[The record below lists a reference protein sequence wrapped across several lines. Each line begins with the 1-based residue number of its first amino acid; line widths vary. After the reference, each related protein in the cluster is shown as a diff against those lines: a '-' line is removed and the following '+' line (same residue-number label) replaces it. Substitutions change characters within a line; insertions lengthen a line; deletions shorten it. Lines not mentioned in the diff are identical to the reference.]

1 MKRPPAAMLT
11 ALLTAM
17 LAAAPLGAAAAQ
29 ESLAEYLDLIPA
41 EHLAEYLHFI
51 ATTAFIMCLLPAVT
65 NAFLARSRFL
75 SGTRISGAVGWF
87 LLGLVFSWVSTVVA
101 ICLLDT
107 RMNARK

>member
-1 MKRPPAAMLT
+1 MKRPPAAMLA
-11 ALLTAM
+11 ALLTAI
-17 LAAAPLGAAAAQ
+17 LAAAPFGAAAAQ
-29 ESLAEYLDLIPA
+29 ESLAEYLNHIPA
-41 EHLAEYLHFI
+41 EHLHFI

-75 SGTRISGAVGWF
+75 SGSRISGAVGWF
-87 LLGLVFSWVSTVVA
+87 LLGLVFSWISTVVA